1 MEEVTTIS
9 SRNNEGWWAV
19 AYDLH
24 IHYGYETMLLLYDRF
39 ISEFH
44 VCVERI
50 AKAEMVGKRHSV
62 VWQRLLFF
70 NAKPLSKMAALK
82 EELVAVTDGYL
93 QAVMNYRESIRK
105 NEDLNN
111 MFVWLS
117 DSYDILNETNRTYLM
132 MLKEGE
138 LVRERFL
145 VECRKDDAFTALGAK
160 KGW

>member
-82 EELVAVTDGYL
+82 EECGVVAIGCTVKAFDGIQLYL
-93 QAVMNYRESIRK
+93 TMMNQTSVITIQVPDHQYSEKVQEQMNSVAHFFQAALFLYERE
-105 NEDLNN
+105 
-111 MFVWLS
+111 
-117 DSYDILNETNRTYLM
+117 
-132 MLKEGE
+132 
-138 LVRERFL
+138 
-145 VECRKDDAFTALGAK
+145 
-160 KGW
+160 